1 MEGQDREIVRI
12 REGMCHCQDVMIDT
26 VSEESEEP
34 LAGDVASTPSMS
46 ASETAR
52 RMIHEAEEAAA
63 EAEIQA
69 HVARM
74 AEAMEEDDGGVIEG
88 EVAVL

>member
-1 MEGQDREIVRI
+1 MMVD
-12 REGMCHCQDVMIDT
+12 MM
-26 VSEESEEP
+26 SEESEEP
-34 LAGDVASTPSMS
+34 LAGDITSTPSIS

-63 EAEIQA
+63 EVEIHA

-74 AEAMEEDDGGVIEG
+74 AEAMEEDEEEVIEG
-88 EVAVL
+88 QVAIL